1 MADDFPAPPEPDSPE
16 DATRGEGLGRSF
28 RQARKE
34 MWVML
39 GAWIVFFLWV
49 TISCARTAFAEPGEH
64 GEITTFLGMPS
75 WVATGIAI
83 PWVAANLFIIWFA
96 LGFMKDTPLPADE
109 PDPELETSP
118 TAE

>member
-1 MADDFPAPPEPDSPE
+1 MDENEVNVSPDQ
-16 DATRGEGLGRSF
+16 ATEGESLGRSF

-39 GAWIVFFLWV
+39 AAWVVFFLWV
-49 TISCARTAFAEPGEH
+49 TLSCAQTAFSGPDESGQIA
-64 GEITTFLGMPS
+64 TLFGMPR

-83 PWVAANLFIIWFA
+83 PWLAANVFIIWFA

-109 PDPELETSP
+109 PENS
-118 TAE
+118 AE